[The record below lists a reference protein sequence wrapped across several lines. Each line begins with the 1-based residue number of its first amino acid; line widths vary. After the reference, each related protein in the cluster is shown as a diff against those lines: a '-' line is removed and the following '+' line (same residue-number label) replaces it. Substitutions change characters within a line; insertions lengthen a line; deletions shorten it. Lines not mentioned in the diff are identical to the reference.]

1 MWSLRF
7 ANLWLVGF
15 GSYAS
20 VYLLLSVLPLYL
32 KRLGLSDIAVGTLLG
47 LMSAAA
53 FVSRPFAGWLAD
65 GLGRKLF
72 VVLGALC
79 LFVASVGLP
88 FVTEAVLFALLR
100 LLTGVGWGSLTSNA
114 NTLAGE
120 LAPAGRRGEAIGLYT
135 MAGSVALAG
144 GPAAGLYLAAA
155 VNYTAAFW
163 AAAAF
168 SAVALLASLLLSP
181 TSTQR
186 RSLPRVG
193 LGTLISRDAIGPAL
207 LLLLHSVMYGGL
219 ITFLPLLA
227 LSRGLGNPGLFF
239 AIYAIALVP
248 LRGLA
253 GRLSDRLGRP
263 QVIAPGLL
271 CGAASMLLLATAGGT
286 AEMLVAGFLFALAM
300 GFVQPPALAWGLDVG
315 GARRAT
321 AMATMVMAQD
331 LGIIL
336 GGVLL
341 GAVASIAG
349 YRAPF
354 ALGAVPGLAALG
366 ALAVASRRGR
376 LSAFRRAS
384 GVEGAGERT
393 DRS

>member
-155 VNYTAAFW
+155 VDYATAFW
-163 AAAAF
+163 VAAAF

-181 TSTQR
+181 TSMQR

-193 LGTLISRDAIGPAL
+193 LGTLISRDAAGPAL

-239 AIYAIALVP
+239 AIYAIALIP

-263 QVIAPGLL
+263 RVIAPGLL

-315 GARRAT
+315 GARRAA

-349 YRAPF
+349 YQAPF
-354 ALGAVPGLAALG
+354 ALAAVPGLAALG